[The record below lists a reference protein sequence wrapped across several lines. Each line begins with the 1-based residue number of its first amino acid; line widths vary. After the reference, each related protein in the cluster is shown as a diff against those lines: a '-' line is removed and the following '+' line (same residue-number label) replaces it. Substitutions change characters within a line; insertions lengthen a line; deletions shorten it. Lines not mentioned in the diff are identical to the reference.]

1 MKPSKTCIGI
11 DVSKQKLDIHILANQ
26 QSLQVSNN
34 EIGFETLIGQI
45 PPANEVERVVLE
57 ASGGYERQAAL
68 WLSQQGYPVCIINAR
83 QSRHFAKAYNQLAK
97 TDRVDARILAE
108 YGYRMEPEIRALAS
122 EAQQQLDDLVSRR
135 RQLVEMLTAEQNR
148 VQQLRG
154 KAQASAQKHIEWLRE
169 QIKEIESE
177 IKQQVNQCEAWQQQ
191 HQLLVSV
198 PGVGVVMSHTILAL
212 LPELGRL
219 THKQIA
225 ALVGVAP
232 YSYESGQKKG
242 QRHIFGGRA
251 TVRQVL
257 YMATLVA
264 VAHNP
269 VLKAFYEQ
277 LLARGKAKKVA
288 LVACMRKLLT
298 ILNAMVKQG
307 TSWNPAAMADSG
319 QVLPQPT

>member
-1 MKPSKTCIGI
+1 MPRTRTSYLYVLIIDFII
-11 DVSKQKLDIHILANQ
+11 DVSKRKLDIHVRGHQ
-26 QSLQVSNN
+26 QTLQVSND
-34 EIGFETLIGQI
+34 EAGFKSLAKQI
-45 PPANEVERVVLE
+45 PPAHEVERVVLE

-108 YGYRMEPEIRALAS
+108 YGYRMEPEIRA
-122 EAQQQLDDLVSRR
+122 
-135 RQLVEMLTAEQNR
+135 
-148 VQQLRG
+148 
-154 KAQASAQKHIEWLRE
+154 QASAEQHIKWLRE

-191 HQLLVSV
+191 YQLLVSV

-212 LPELGRL
+212 LPELGQL

-251 TVRQVL
+251 TVSL
-257 YMATLVA
+257 AT
-264 VAHNP
+264 
-269 VLKAFYEQ
+269 
-277 LLARGKAKKVA
+277 A
-288 LVACMRKLLT
+288 L
-298 ILNAMVKQG
+298 
-307 TSWNPAAMADSG
+307 P
-319 QVLPQPT
+319 